1 MAPGAISPRF
11 REAFLSLSSDF
22 CGVPVE
28 VCALFVRN
36 RHTTGGPGFVESSFT
51 RASTHDSNRED
62 PANLPATTS
71 WHAIEAADITRG
83 KDLT

>member
-28 VCALFVRN
+28 ACALFVRN
-36 RHTTGGPGFVESSFT
+36 RHTTGGPGLVESSFT
-51 RASTHDSNRED
+51 RAHEARLQQGG
-62 PANLPATTS
+62 PGNLPATTS
-71 WHAIEAADITRG
+71 RHAIETADITRG